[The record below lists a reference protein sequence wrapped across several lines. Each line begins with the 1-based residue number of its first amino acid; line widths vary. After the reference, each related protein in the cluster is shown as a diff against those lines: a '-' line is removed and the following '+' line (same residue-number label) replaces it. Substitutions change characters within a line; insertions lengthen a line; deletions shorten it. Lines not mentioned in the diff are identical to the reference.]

1 MNPPGVGEMK
11 YFRVNVVKKIRSHDR
26 SGAGV
31 QNKIRGHDT
40 TAAWFRNVVSTVDP
54 AAIMVK
60 KYFRDC
66 YTSGGAAL

>member
-26 SGAGV
+26 SEAGV

-40 TAAWFRNVVSTVDP
+40 TATRFSVVSTVDP